1 MRIALVA
8 HDARKQELVEWCTH
22 NAQTLSKHTL
32 FGTGTTARLLG
43 KIPVMNE
50 PGPEGTATM
59 DWYTMTLKVEPL
71 LSGPLGGDQQIGAMI
86 AEGKIDC
93 LIFFCDNLITQ
104 GHQQDVGAL
113 VRLAS
118 LYNVAFATNRTTA
131 DMIMTSPLFGNEDYK
146 RIIPGA
152 IEKYKNRFVERE
164 ENTNKEPVKE
174 ESVKEPVQD
183 EETKEEKVDEMKRM
197 WEEIPESIKNK
208 IIKAREQ
215 NMNEVELDK
224 DEVLNDREKFSL
236 IRLGYIIITIEN
248 GCFPCIGK
256 AFHRKIKWVND
267 SKCYNYLQN

>member
-43 KIPVMNE
+43 KISVVNE
-50 PGPEGTATM
+50 PTPGAATM
-59 DWYTMTLKVEPL
+59 DWYTMPLQVEPL

-131 DMIMTSPLFGNEDYK
+131 DMIMTSPLFDNKDYK
-146 RIIPGA
+146 PIMPAA
-152 IEKYKNRFVERE
+152 IEKYKNRFKERE
-164 ENTNKEPVKE
+164 NKVNVEEP
-174 ESVKEPVQD
+174 
-183 EETKEEKVDEMKRM
+183 EKVDKDSELEKM
-197 WEEIPESIKNK
+197 WEEISATIKDK
-208 IIKAREQ
+208 IVSAKEQ
-215 NMNEVELDK
+215 GLNEIELDEGVTLSNDVK
-224 DEVLNDREKFSL
+224 EVLRSM
-236 IRLGYIIITIEN
+236 GYTILTN
-248 GCFPCIGK
+248 G
-256 AFHRKIKWVND
+256 RKYKISWVND
-267 SKCYNYLQN
+267 GEWTDTFTGKD

>member
-50 PGPEGTATM
+50 PGPTATM
-59 DWYTMTLKVEPL
+59 DWHTMTLKVEPL

-131 DMIMTSPLFGNEDYK
+131 DMIMTSPLFDNDDYK

-152 IEKYKNRFVERE
+152 IEKYKNRFRE
-164 ENTNKEPVKE
+164 SELDTEPVEEVSQEMVKNQQEITQKWWNELSTTVKYKITCAKE
-174 ESVKEPVQD
+174 KGL
-183 EETKEEKVDEMKRM
+183 
-197 WEEIPESIKNK
+197 
-208 IIKAREQ
+208 
-215 NMNEVELDK
+215 NEVELG
-224 DEVLNDREKFSL
+224 EGVSLNDKEKEAL
-236 IRLGYIIITIEN
+236 RNMGYTIVTNGVNYKIR
-248 GCFPCIGK
+248 
-256 AFHRKIKWVND
+256 WVKD
-267 SKCYNYLQN
+267 GE

>member
-43 KIPVMNE
+43 KIPVMIE
-50 PGPEGTATM
+50 PRPEGTATM
-59 DWYTMTLKVEPL
+59 DEYIMSLKVEPL

-131 DMIMTSPLFGNEDYK
+131 DMIMTSPLFDNKDYK

-152 IEKYKNRFVERE
+152 IEKYKNRFRESESDTKSVEE
-164 ENTNKEPVKE
+164 VSQDLVKN
-174 ESVKEPVQD
+174 QQ
-183 EETKEEKVDEMKRM
+183 
-197 WEEIPESIKNK
+197 EIIQKWLRNELSTTVKNK
-208 IIKAREQ
+208 IISAKEQ
-215 NMNEVELDK
+215 ELNEVELGEGVSLNDK
-224 DEVLNDREKFSL
+224 EKEVLTHMGYTIVTNGVNYK
-236 IRLGYIIITIEN
+236 IR
-248 GCFPCIGK
+248 
-256 AFHRKIKWVND
+256 WVND
-267 SKCYNYLQN
+267 GE